1 MPEWLGSI
9 WSSASPHLSALWA
22 DVLGLVGSTFV
33 VAVVG
38 SFAGALGGAYGAQ
51 RIAEREKFSD
61 GAMKEIRATN
71 VAISLSFVV
80 ANTLIGVKKQL
91 VGPIVSRYREARIAA
106 ETAIQSGTNL
116 IFEADFRSV
125 QRFAIP
131 VDVLKEHIFSHLSLD
146 AKSIACVTTIEQA
159 IDGFMSCL
167 EERNSMIASFRVS
180 AIDRSAIFPIYF
192 GFDVGGQV
200 RDTQYPDTLN
210 GMEQQLDNAIFY
222 SIELW

>member
-9 WSSASPHLSALWA
+9 WSSASPQVSALWA
-22 DVLGLVGSTFV
+22 DALELFNSTFV

-61 GAMKEIRATN
+61 AAMKEIRATN

-91 VGPIVSRYREARIAA
+91 VGPIVSRYKDARIAA
-106 ETAIQSGTNL
+106 EAAIQTKTNV

-125 QRFAIP
+125 QRFAVPI
-131 VDVLKEHIFSHLSLD
+131 DVLKDHIFSHLSLE
-146 AKSIACVTTIEQA
+146 AKSIACVTTVEQA
-159 IDGFMSCL
+159 IDGLMSCL
-167 EERNSMIASFRVS
+167 DERNNMIASFRTS
-180 AIDRSAIFPIYF
+180 AIDRSAIFTIYF
-192 GFDVGGQV
+192 GFDVGG
-200 RDTQYPDTLN
+200 RCATYNTMILLMGWSSN
-210 GMEQQLDNAIFY
+210 
-222 SIELW
+222 